1 MTTPDY
7 LIPMEALHN
16 LRAVQG
22 YATASGARMRDGRL
36 YRAGAW
42 ERTTEADRAWL
53 TANVQTILD
62 LRHPDEVNGA
72 VEYRLDDPPASV
84 VFHSIFRTEVP
95 LAEFTA
101 ELNGLHGNGIT
112 ADRYLHYLKV
122 GAAERF
128 ARGIELL
135 AEEDRYPVL
144 INCTA
149 GKDRTGIL
157 VAMAMELIGV
167 DDETIAHEYE
177 RSNADIDGL
186 INYLREVGRPPQGT
200 RDEMVA
206 RMETPAEKMLGFL
219 EGVRAEHGS
228 VADLLASNGVS
239 DDTFDRL
246 KKHLLEDEPPS

>member
-1 MTTPDY
+1 MTRPDY

-16 LRAVQG
+16 LRAVEG
-22 YATASGARMRDGRL
+22 YATSSGARMRGGRL

-53 TANVQTILD
+53 EANVTTILD
-62 LRHPDEVNGA
+62 LRHPDEVDGA
-72 VEYRLDDPPASV
+72 VEYRLDEPPSSV

-101 ELNGLHGNGIT
+101 ELNGLHGSAIS

-128 ARGIELL
+128 ARGVELL
-135 AEEDRYPVL
+135 AEEHRYPVL

-157 VAMAMELIGV
+157 VAMVMEVLGV
-167 DDETIAHEYE
+167 DDETIAQEYE

-186 INYLREVGRPPQGT
+186 IGYLHAVGRPPQGT
-200 RDEMVA
+200 REELVA
-206 RMETPAEKMLGFL
+206 RMETPADKMLGFL
-219 EGVRAEHGS
+219 EGVRRDHGS
-228 VADLLASNGVS
+228 VTDLLAANGVS
-239 DDTFDRL
+239 DDTFEALRRL
-246 KKHLLEDEPPS
+246 LLEE